1 MGQKENL
8 FDQFPPV
15 TTKEWMDK
23 IHADLK
29 GADFNKKLVWKTNE
43 GFDVMPFYRK
53 EDVENLK
60 YTDTLPGNFRFLE
73 EQELRITAGLYGKI
87 LK

>member
-1 MGQKENL
+1 MVKKEKL
-8 FDQFPPV
+8 FEQFPPV

-29 GADFNKKLVWKTNE
+29 GADFNK
-43 GFDVMPFYRK
+43 
-53 EDVENLK
+53 NLS
-60 YTDTLPGNFRFLE
+60 
-73 EQELRITAGLYGKI
+73 GKQMKD